1 MAAPSTLNEEEAAGK
16 VIDELESEDFKLM
29 DKEEVS
35 QIAVMDP
42 QEPIL
47 DVAIPESLD
56 VKGPSHR

>member
-29 DKEEVS
+29 DKEVS
-35 QIAVMDP
+35 QIAVMDS

>member
-29 DKEEVS
+29 DKEVS

>member
-29 DKEEVS
+29 DKEVS

-56 VKGPSHR
+56 VKGPCHR